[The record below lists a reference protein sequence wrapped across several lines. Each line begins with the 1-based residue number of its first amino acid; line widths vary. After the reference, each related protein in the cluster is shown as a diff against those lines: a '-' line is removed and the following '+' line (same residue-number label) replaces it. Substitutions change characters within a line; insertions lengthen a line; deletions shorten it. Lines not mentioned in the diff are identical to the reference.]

1 MFILYFHNVC
11 ICCQLVLHSLLCTVI
26 PYTCTAEEC
35 SALAPIPNGV
45 ITYGPDMI
53 ADYDVG
59 TVATH
64 TCNEGFILSVGSP
77 ARVCLVSRRWSG
89 FTPVCGR
96 IGKIYRYRL

>member
-1 MFILYFHNVC
+1 MC
-11 ICCQLVLHSLLCTVI
+11 VLSTHDSFFV
-26 PYTCTAEEC
+26 YTTFTAEEC
-35 SALAPIPNGV
+35 LALQPIPNGA

-64 TCNEGFILSVGSP
+64 TCNEGFVRVVGSEN
-77 ARVCLVSRRWSG
+77 RTCLVGSRWSG

-96 IGKIYRYRL
+96 T

>member
-1 MFILYFHNVC
+1 MCVYVISSCCTVFCVQLFHIILYSF
-11 ICCQLVLHSLLCTVI
+11 
-26 PYTCTAEEC
+26 TAEEC
-35 SALAPIPNGV
+35 SALAHIPNGV

-64 TCNEGFILSVGSP
+64 TCNEGFSMVARSP